1 MNESFIPPSFKVE
14 RKMSAGNK
22 GIILALI
29 VVAGVGYILLF
40 GNPFIKLEKITP
52 TGVVQEFTM
61 TAESFKFVPD
71 VIEVS
76 PGDTV
81 VINIKGLDEGRGNG
95 HGFAI
100 SDFNVNEQIA
110 RDKTV
115 MIEFIADKKGTFSF
129 FCSVPCGSGHTN
141 MKGKLVVD

>member
-1 MNESFIPPSFKVE
+1 M
-14 RKMSAGNK
+14 
-22 GIILALI
+22 GIVLALI

-40 GNPFIKLEKITP
+40 GNPFNSSETITP
-52 TGVVQEFTM
+52 TGVVQEFMM
-61 TAESFKFVPD
+61 TAERFKFVPD

-81 VINIKGLDEGRGNG
+81 VINIKGLDDGRGTG

-100 SDFNVNEQIA
+100 SDFNVNEQIGE
-110 RDKTV
+110 DETV
-115 MIEFIADKKGTFSF
+115 TIEFIADKKGTFTF
-129 FCSVPCGSGHTN
+129 ACSVPCGSGHPN